1 MEKIMEKYERNIG
14 LKTIGLTFVRR
25 IDILIVI
32 FLPVL
37 IGSFVITQFIMTK
50 KYYSNIVVSKY
61 SNTITNEQYQNIKLH
76 CLDSNLVET
85 AATNLF
91 EKGIKHSDG
100 TSISSKDIKNGM
112 SFPSYVSSNSE
123 TLSFVSTDKTITKPV
138 LTEVTTLVVE
148 SVKKT
153 WSALSDLHISSDA
166 TEPSKV
172 NTPLK
177 YFLIA
182 SAAGL
187 GVAFVTA
194 FVYEI
199 ASDRLYDCSDI
210 RNMEF
215 SAVSFKLPKK
225 KEDNKNVKNEEK

>member
-1 MEKIMEKYERNIG
+1 MKKYERQIG
-14 LKTIGLTFVRR
+14 LKTIALTFIRR
-25 IDILIVI
+25 FDILLII

-37 IGSFVITQFIMTK
+37 IGSFVATQFIMTK
-50 KYYSNIVVSKY
+50 KYYSNIVVSKF
-61 SNTITNEQYQNIKLH
+61 SNTITSEQYQNIKLH
-76 CLDSNLVET
+76 CLDDGIVDT
-85 AATNLF
+85 AVTNLSNN
-91 EKGIKHSDG
+91 GIKHFNG
-100 TSISSKDIKNGM
+100 TAITSNDIKNGM
-112 SFPSYVSSNSE
+112 SFPKYVSSNSE

-148 SVKKT
+148 LVKKS
-153 WSALSDLHISSDA
+153 WSQLSDLHISSNA
-166 TEPSKV
+166 TEASKDK
-172 NTPLK
+172 TPLK

-225 KEDNKNVKNEEK
+225 KEDNKNVKNKEK